1 MADNYLENQYEQYRA
16 RKAAWEKAKKSG
28 KAQTLHK
35 PTLPL
40 KKGGKKVFVTGG
52 AGGIGKAIVE
62 AFCKLN
68 YQVAFCDKNELEGQ
82 QTAQATGA
90 QFYPVDLNSKEALEL
105 CLQNIFKEWGDID
118 IIINNAGISEFSPI
132 TETSVETFDKILS
145 VNLRPVFITS
155 HALAVHRKSQN
166 STNTYGRIINL
177 CSTRYLMSEPGS
189 EGYAASKGGIYS
201 LTHALA
207 LSLAEW
213 TSRSTPS
220 LRAGF
225 RHTIM
230 NNYGQKTIHNIP
242 PDGLANRKILPVC
255 AYSYVKTRTTS
266 SMAKTSPLTE
276 A

>member
-189 EGYAASKGGIYS
+189 EG
-201 LTHALA
+201 
-207 LSLAEW
+207 
-213 TSRSTPS
+213 
-220 LRAGF
+220 
-225 RHTIM
+225 
-230 NNYGQKTIHNIP
+230 
-242 PDGLANRKILPVC
+242 
-255 AYSYVKTRTTS
+255 
-266 SMAKTSPLTE
+266 
-276 A
+276 